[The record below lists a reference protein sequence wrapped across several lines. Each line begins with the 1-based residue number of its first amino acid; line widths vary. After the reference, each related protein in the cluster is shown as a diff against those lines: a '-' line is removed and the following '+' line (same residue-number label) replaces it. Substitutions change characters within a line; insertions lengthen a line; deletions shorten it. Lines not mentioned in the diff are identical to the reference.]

1 MTRFVAIV
9 QRPYD
14 TWRMRIALTLLILA
28 SAALLPLGANA
39 FDLEENLK
47 AQHVQYE
54 GQPPLQIAQNDGMS
68 LSQATASVRSRLQPG
83 DRIVSAETR
92 VQGGREVHHI
102 KVLTKNGKVRTHKVN
117 GRRR

>member
-1 MTRFVAIV
+1 MTRFVAI
-9 QRPYD
+9 RLPAYD
-14 TWRMRIALTLLILA
+14 TWRMRKILIILA
-28 SAALLPLGANA
+28 LSTAALLPLRAGA

-54 GQPPLQIAQNDGMS
+54 PAAQLVVAQDGMS
-68 LSQATASVRSRLQPG
+68 LSEAIESVRRKTGGKIL
-83 DRIVSAETR
+83 SAETR

-102 KVLTKNGKVRTHKVN
+102 KVLTKDGKVRTHKVN

>member
-1 MTRFVAIV
+1 MTRFVAI
-9 QRPYD
+9 RLPAYD
-14 TWRMRIALTLLILA
+14 TCRMRKILLILA
-28 SAALLPLGANA
+28 LSAAALLPLRADA

-54 GQPPLQIAQNDGMS
+54 PAAQLVVAQDGMS
-68 LSQATASVRSRLQPG
+68 LSEAIESVRRKTGGKIL
-83 DRIVSAETR
+83 SAETR

-102 KVLTKNGKVRTHKVN
+102 KVLTEDGKVRTHKVN